1 MNSMKRVAFALL
13 LVSLAASPS
22 RAAGLKLTI
31 RDGKVS
37 IDAQDVTIRQILTE
51 WARVGKTSILNLD
64 RVTSGPMT
72 LKFDEVPEAQALD
85 IILRTVPGYMAA
97 QRAAVVPDASIY
109 DRILIMATTTAVA
122 ARPASTSPQPQPSQ
136 PSPFQSPFQPS
147 PFQPSPFQAPAF
159 QMPAPNVTQ
168 LRPSPAGI
176 LPEPTPNYTG
186 PDMNDPAVAA
196 AAAAGLIAVPGPMP
210 GAFDATPRGPAGQ
223 RAPVRTPPAST
234 PTPVWTAPA
243 GTAQP
248 GPPTPVPVAPT
259 RPASIAPPQADR

>member
-1 MNSMKRVAFALL
+1 MKSVVFALL
-13 LVSLAASPS
+13 LVGLAASPS

-51 WARVGKTSILNLD
+51 WARVGKTSILNLE

-122 ARPASTSPQPQPSQ
+122 ARPASTSPQP
-136 PSPFQSPFQPS
+136 SPFQS

-168 LRPSPAGI
+168 LRPSPTGI
-176 LPEPTPNYTG
+176 LPEPTPNYGG

-210 GAFDATPRGPAGQ
+210 GAFDATPRGPLGQ
-223 RAPVRTPPAST
+223 VRTTPPAST

-259 RPASIAPPQADR
+259 RPVSIAPPQADR